1 VQETVQIAM
10 VVASRDEKTAIA
22 ETIGE
27 YDMSKAKWVSK
38 AVRGVCVVAVS
49 TAAVFPVA
57 AQAQD
62 SWTSIDKANHFAY
75 SAYLSSA
82 AVKSHGNV
90 VGIALALV
98 PGVVKEMSDLGGSGV
113 PSMRDMVW
121 NVVGAVT
128 GAVLPNGFLVV
139 PTTNQNGFLLTYSG
153 GF

>member
-27 YDMSKAKWVSK
+27 YDMNKAKWVSK
-38 AVRGVCVVAVS
+38 VVGRLCVVVVAG
-49 TAAVFPVA
+49 FPSVT
-57 AQAQD
+57 QAQD

-98 PGVVKEMSDLGGSGV
+98 PGVVKEMSDLAGSGV
-113 PSMRDMVW
+113 PSMRDRCDVAEW
-121 NVVGAVT
+121 FSSST
-128 GAVLPNGFLVV
+128 HDKSKRFL
-139 PTTNQNGFLLTYSG
+139 THLLG
-153 GF
+153 RLLK

>member
-1 VQETVQIAM
+1 MQETVQIAM
-10 VVASRDEKTAIA
+10 VVVSRDEKTAIA

-27 YDMSKAKWVSK
+27 YDMNKAKWVSK
-38 AVRGVCVVAVS
+38 VVGRLCVVVVAG
-49 TAAVFPVA
+49 FPSVT
-57 AQAQD
+57 QAQD

-98 PGVVKEMSDLGGSGV
+98 PGVVKEMSDLAGSGV

>member
-1 VQETVQIAM
+1 M
-10 VVASRDEKTAIA
+10 VVVSRDEKTAIA

-38 AVRGVCVVAVS
+38 VVGGLCVVG
-49 TAAVFPVA
+49 AAGFPSVT
-57 AQAQD
+57 QAQD
-62 SWTSIDKANHFAY
+62 SWTGMDKANHFAY

-98 PGVVKEMSDLGGSGV
+98 PGVVKEMSDLAGSGV

-128 GAVLPNGFLVV
+128 GAVLPDNFFVV
-139 PTTNQNGFLLTYSG
+139 PVVHQSGFLLTYARS
-153 GF
+153 F

>member
-1 VQETVQIAM
+1 MQETVQIVM

-38 AVRGVCVVAVS
+38 VVGRLCVVVVAG
-49 TAAVFPVA
+49 FPSVT
-57 AQAQD
+57 QAQD

-98 PGVVKEMSDLGGSGV
+98 PGVVKEMSDLAGSGV

-128 GAVLPNGFLVV
+128 GAMLPNGFLVV

>member
-1 VQETVQIAM
+1 MA
-10 VVASRDEKTAIA
+10 VASKEEKAATADN
-22 ETIGE
+22 IGA

-49 TAAVFPVA
+49 AAAMFPVA

-98 PGVVKEMSDLGGSGV
+98 PGVVKEMSDLAGSGV

-128 GAVLPNGFLVV
+128 GAVLPDNFFVV
-139 PTTNQNGFLLTYSG
+139 PVVHQSGFLLTYARS
-153 GF
+153 F

>member
-1 VQETVQIAM
+1 M

-27 YDMSKAKWVSK
+27 YDMNKAKWVSK
-38 AVRGVCVVAVS
+38 VVGRLCVVVVAG
-49 TAAVFPVA
+49 FPSVT
-57 AQAQD
+57 QAQD

-98 PGVVKEMSDLGGSGV
+98 PGVVKEMSDLAGSGV

-128 GAVLPNGFLVV
+128 GAMLPNGFLVV

>member
-1 VQETVQIAM
+1 M

-38 AVRGVCVVAVS
+38 VVGRLCVVVVAG
-49 TAAVFPVA
+49 FPSVT
-57 AQAQD
+57 QAQD

-98 PGVVKEMSDLGGSGV
+98 PGVVKEMSDLAGSGV

-128 GAVLPNGFLVV
+128 GAMLPNGFLVV